1 MIRCKLTFA
10 VALSCFV
17 SGTAGAAVT
26 VIGSSNA
33 RLCYEAAERESIPD
47 RRQMEQCDT
56 ALKEATLSL
65 ADIVATH
72 VNRGILRSR
81 SGDISGALVDFDHAT
96 SLDPN
101 EPEAYLN
108 KGLVLT
114 IKVKDARKALPL
126 FGMALERNTI
136 RPELA
141 YFGRAAAYEEL
152 GNLRLAYAD
161 YSQAVAA
168 APKWQQAR
176 AELARF
182 QVRR

>member
-1 MIRCKLTFA
+1 MKRFHLA
-10 VALSCFV
+10 WVLAASCFGA
-17 SGTAGAAVT
+17 GTAGAAVT

-33 RLCYEAAERESIPD
+33 RLCYEAAERDSGGD
-47 RRQMEQCDT
+47 RRQLEHCDM
-56 ALKEATLSL
+56 ALQETMLSL

-81 SGDISGALVDFDHAT
+81 VGNVSGALADFDQAT
-96 SLDPN
+96 RLDPN

-114 IKVKDARKALPL
+114 IKANDARTALPL
-126 FGMALERNTI
+126 FGMALERATK

-141 YFGRAAAYEEL
+141 YYGRAAAYEEL
-152 GNLRLAYAD
+152 GNLRSAYAD
-161 YSQAVAA
+161 YSKAVAA